1 MTFDCAAMDR
11 IGLNFGKKFHY
22 GIKITK
28 GIIFMLYN
36 FIYDFFILSKTHY
49 NKTKNIVSYTVN
61 NNSVILPGDNISI
74 NNYEGELENKW
85 FLSNIKIKDGGS
97 NKNNEFVYILEHSS
111 DRSIILEEL
120 LTNLTLLE

>member
-1 MTFDCAAMDR
+1 MTFDYATMER
-11 IGLNFGKKFHY
+11 IGLNFGKKFCY

-28 GIIFMLYN
+28 GVIFMLYN

-61 NNSVILPGDNISI
+61 NNFVILPGDNVSI

-85 FLSNIKIKDGGS
+85 FLSNIKIKDDIS
-97 NKNNEFVYILEHSS
+97 NKKDEFVYILEHFYNK
-111 DRSIILEEL
+111 DIILEEE
-120 LTNLTLLE
+120 LTNLSLLE